1 MPMTFPRPRRAARG
15 ATRVFLHAGHGKTG
29 SSMIQSSLAL
39 SQAAL
44 AGHGLAYPLDPASAA
59 LAEAGRISAGNLE
72 PGPGNSVHPPD
83 RVARLL
89 ERHPLPEGQALVLS
103 NENIFRS
110 IAEAGFL
117 EALQAALP
125 GAEVRVLLFIRDP
138 LDHAISAYQQNV
150 KRRGRVDSFTEFLP
164 SYGIGQAVGRC
175 IDLVQQA
182 GGSIE
187 VRNYSRHKD
196 DLLAVVEPWLGLP
209 PGTLVQPPVARVN
222 RSLNRA
228 ELELQRA
235 FNRHFGRGSARFV
248 SDMLCNGLPDIP
260 SEAPH
265 AEPAAVR
272 AFLERMR
279 AQVAPLNARLP
290 EAERYR
296 VETEAEAL
304 ARLPS
309 AEEARRLVFTPRQL
323 QLLARSLTREIRAG
337 RRGGG

>member
-1 MPMTFPRPRRAARG
+1 MRFPGLRRSARPPV
-15 ATRVFLHAGHGKTG
+15 RVFLHAGQAKTG

-39 SQAAL
+39 SRAAL
-44 AGHGLAYPLDPASAA
+44 AGQGLSYPLDADRAEG
-59 LAEAGRISAGNLE
+59 AEAGRISEGNLE
-72 PGPGNSVHPPD
+72 PGPGNSVHPGD
-83 RVARLL
+83 CVARLL

-110 IAEAGFL
+110 IAVAGFL

-125 GAEVRVLLFIRDP
+125 GAEIRVLLFIRDP

-150 KRRGRVDSFTEFLP
+150 KRRGRVDSFSEFLP

-175 IDLVQQA
+175 IDLVEQA
-182 GGSIE
+182 GGSVD
-187 VRNYSRHKD
+187 VRNYSRHKA
-196 DLLAVVEPWLGLP
+196 DLLAVVESWLGLP
-209 PGTLVQPPVARVN
+209 RGTLAVPPVARVN

-248 SDMLCNGLPDIP
+248 SDVLCNELPDIP

-265 AEPAAVR
+265 AEPAALR

-309 AEEARRLVFTPRQL
+309 AEEAGRLVFTQRQL
-323 QLLARSLTREIRAG
+323 QLLARSLTREIRAR